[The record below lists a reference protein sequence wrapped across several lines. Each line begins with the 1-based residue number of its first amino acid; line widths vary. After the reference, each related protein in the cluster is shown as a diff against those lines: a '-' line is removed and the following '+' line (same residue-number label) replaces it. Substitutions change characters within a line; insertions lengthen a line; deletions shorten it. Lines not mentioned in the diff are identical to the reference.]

1 MQLVSTQST
10 LPPEASA
17 TAHVSAACDDLGA
30 MYGTDIPRLRS
41 DFLGYA
47 EAAAYEADQAAAKDV
62 RLRAFANKVHLY
74 TDGRQAL
81 TFEAVR
87 TFDRDCPPSFSGSS

>member
-1 MQLVSTQST
+1 MQLVSSQST
-10 LPPEASA
+10 LSQGASA

-30 MYGTDIPRLRS
+30 MYGTDMPRLRS

-47 EAAAYEADQAAAKDV
+47 KAAAYEADQAAAQDL

-74 TDGRQAL
+74 TDSRQAL

-87 TFDRDCPPSFSGSS
+87 TLRPRLPAFIQCQ